1 MFSSPNIPVMIK
13 SMKVKWVVHE
23 AWMGK
28 RRGAFRDLVGKP
40 KGKGRIIFKWI
51 LKKKY
56 RRFWAVLIGLR
67 IGTNGELLRTR
78 RS

>member
-1 MFSSPNIPVMIK
+1 
-13 SMKVKWVVHE
+13 
-23 AWMGK
+23 MGK